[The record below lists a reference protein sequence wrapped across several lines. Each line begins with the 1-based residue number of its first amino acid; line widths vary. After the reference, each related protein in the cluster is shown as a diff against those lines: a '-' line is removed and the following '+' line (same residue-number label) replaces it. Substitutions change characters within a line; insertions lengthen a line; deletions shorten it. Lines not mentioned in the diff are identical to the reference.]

1 MAAGFAFLPSS
12 AVCAPQTVAPP
23 PHKAAP
29 PGPPLRPCCSA
40 GGPVDPPKSGAPARS
55 SSVTPGH
62 LGCGRCSSRP
72 VQGRRGLLCWGLNRD
87 PPQPPLSRC
96 PLRMGWGLPSRRR
109 SPPGRRPFRGGGS
122 RPRPGPDLE
131 AARSGFVWGGDVRV
145 FPAPERPAAGS
156 KLFGTLPG
164 PRGTGRWGRFCP
176 ERLVGEDDW
185 GPVISKLHS
194 GAGVV
199 KLTTS
204 ARAPLLAPENL
215 GRVLPPGRRWRR
227 GAGDRARVDVSRS
240 ANQPAP
246 GSLRRTQRLPGPHS
260 WLGHVPGPGRSKE
273 TLPRRWPTSAPAPR
287 LDSRCIPLPLSSR
300 SSPSLLLP
308 PPAPSSPSSSPAG
321 GGQVRAGPRR

>member
-1 MAAGFAFLPSS
+1 MKPLPWDQACYLQSIVCEGRGPGASGTIIQSSQGPGAKAGEARGQLQPLLLCPHPRPEPKSRFGSWIPPSPRRPQIPRSCARMAAGFAFLPSS

-131 AARSGFVWGGDVRV
+131 AARSVFVWGGDVRV
-145 FPAPERPAAGS
+145 FLAPERPAAGS

-176 ERLVGEDDW
+176 ERLVGEDD
-185 GPVISKLHS
+185 
-194 GAGVV
+194 
-199 KLTTS
+199 
-204 ARAPLLAPENL
+204 
-215 GRVLPPGRRWRR
+215 
-227 GAGDRARVDVSRS
+227 
-240 ANQPAP
+240 
-246 GSLRRTQRLPGPHS
+246 
-260 WLGHVPGPGRSKE
+260 
-273 TLPRRWPTSAPAPR
+273 
-287 LDSRCIPLPLSSR
+287 
-300 SSPSLLLP
+300 
-308 PPAPSSPSSSPAG
+308 
-321 GGQVRAGPRR
+321 